1 MAPRN
6 APTALSKSGGP
17 RAERGDCLEF
27 LGEETVRGTS
37 RWLYRVRQPGLKFDM
52 AAPQPNEDGQMPTD
66 EVHNRVSARHSTVM
80 EGGYPTLAAFQK
92 AKSKAKDLGFESS
105 EAYEVTK
112 ARYEALSKQN
122 GGNVGAAALDYQLR
136 LHAKSTAHIRSL
148 LDKQARAT
156 KKASASADLACAQ
169 AAFMHAG
176 ERLRANST
184 AQAVQVH
191 MRAQLGETSSERD
204 ERRRMDK
211 LVRD

>member
-1 MAPRN
+1 M
-6 APTALSKSGGP
+6 
-17 RAERGDCLEF
+17 AERGDCLEF

-37 RWLYRVRQPGLKFDM
+37 RWLYRVRQSGLKFDM

-66 EVHNRVSARHSTVM
+66 EVRNRVSARHSTVM